1 MSLTSQPA
9 SNLFNPSW
17 DRCVLETEES
27 WETVG
32 LGDHIYDEVLQPSV
46 NNIRNAQSSKQEILK
61 KDMYELATIL
71 LRDDQELTL
80 YYAYREQQKSR
91 LATASHNFDRAKCKL
106 SKATTMLSY
115 ATVNRKDGT
124 NVDTATGDANVKQSV
139 NRLKTKGE
147 SIKPKSKK
155 QKINKA

>member
-1 MSLTSQPA
+1 MHK
-9 SNLFNPSW
+9 
-17 DRCVLETEES
+17 VL
-27 WETVG
+27 
-32 LGDHIYDEVLQPSV
+32 
-46 NNIRNAQSSKQEILK
+46 LK
-61 KDMYELATIL
+61 NDMYELATIL

-124 NVDTATGDANVKQSV
+124 NVDTATGDANVKHWQSV

-147 SIKPKSKK
+147 SIKPKSTK

>member
-1 MSLTSQPA
+1 
-9 SNLFNPSW
+9 
-17 DRCVLETEES
+17 
-27 WETVG
+27 
-32 LGDHIYDEVLQPSV
+32 V
-46 NNIRNAQSSKQEILK
+46 NFIRNAQSSKQEILE

-71 LRDDQELTL
+71 QRDDQELTL

-91 LATASHNFDRAKCKL
+91 LAIASHNFDKAKCKV

-115 ATVNRKDGT
+115 ATFNRKDGT
-124 NVDTATGDANVKQSV
+124 NVNTATGTANVKQSV

-155 QKINKA
+155 QKTN

>member
-1 MSLTSQPA
+1 
-9 SNLFNPSW
+9 
-17 DRCVLETEES
+17 
-27 WETVG
+27 
-32 LGDHIYDEVLQPSV
+32 
-46 NNIRNAQSSKQEILK
+46 
-61 KDMYELATIL
+61 
-71 LRDDQELTL
+71 
-80 YYAYREQQKSR
+80 
-91 LATASHNFDRAKCKL
+91 
-106 SKATTMLSY
+106 MLSY